1 LSDFRHSQE
10 QIDFINNEGDLDEA
24 YIPTLMVKFTLE
36 QDEFDEE
43 YIRFDTH
50 WQCIIHP
57 TYLQLSNNYG
67 IYTAY
72 NLQPGHN
79 PKISLVVINQTT
91 QKEIADH
98 VIRPAIGISA
108 CSVKA

>member
-1 LSDFRHSQE
+1 LSNFRHSQE
-10 QIDFINNEGDLDEA
+10 QINFINNEGDRDEA
-24 YIPTLMVKFTLE
+24 YIPMLMVKFTLE
-36 QDEFDEE
+36 QDECDEE
-43 YIRFDTH
+43 YIQFDIY
-50 WQCIIHP
+50 WQSIIDP
-57 TYLQLSNNYG
+57 SYLQLSNNYR

-79 PKISLVVINQTT
+79 PKISLAVINQTT
-91 QKEIADH
+91 QKEIVDH